1 MSTIETGSGSAG
13 RTSVSRVAD
22 SSIPMEI
29 ATSASQAG
37 AYEFVGEEFFVEDS
51 CPDPVLVR
59 TIQREVDPR
68 YVPLRCKRIY
78 RSPAGTLLTR
88 VYHVIGRYIPEPRDE
103 GSTQYV
109 RLSYV
114 PRNFPFPLDKIQPL
128 RTLWAPWEKDTV
140 EFDSNYPPAEVEYG
154 PWVVESMRA
163 LRKAFDGMIALETTP
178 DGSLSAKQRDTTR
191 DTLNEILAA
200 EARRDEEMMSSARE
214 EMRYRIRHNWRHL
227 KNAADEGRWTEPPSP
242 AKPFVDLGDT
252 KKGA

>member
-1 MSTIETGSGSAG
+1 MSTIEAGSGS
-13 RTSVSRVAD
+13 TSVSRVPD

-29 ATSASQAG
+29 ATSAAQAG
-37 AYEFVGEEFFVEDS
+37 AYELVGEEFFVEES

-78 RSPAGTLLTR
+78 RSPAGSLITR
-88 VYHVIGRYIPEPRDE
+88 VYHVIGRYIPEPRNE
-103 GSTQYV
+103 GSAQYV
-109 RLSYV
+109 RLSHV
-114 PRNFPFPLDKIQPL
+114 PRNFHFPTNKIQPL

-140 EFDSNYPPAEVEYG
+140 EYEANYPPAEVEYG

-163 LRKAFDGMIALETTP
+163 LRQAFDGAIALETSP
-178 DGSLSAKQRDTTR
+178 DGSLSAKQRETTR
-191 DTLNEILAA
+191 DKINEILNA
-200 EARRDEEMMSSARE
+200 EARRDEEMLRTARE
-214 EMRYRIRHNWRHL
+214 EMRYRIRHNWKHL

-242 AKPFVDLGDT
+242 AKPFVDLGSN